1 MGGVKSLRLWL
12 ACAIVAS
19 ALGPAQ
25 ADVVIGHQAA
35 GCLVAGRFPLLEA
48 RLDPAAAVA
57 RARVLFRAAGTE
69 HWYAVDMTAHDA
81 VWQATLPKPRAS
93 LGRVEYYIEATDR
106 TYATVRTGQ
115 HAPEV
120 ARNAGGC
127 RKDAPIAAASGAERV
142 AVTVPAGAPA
152 VPPGFMSSGLAGVG
166 GFSGGAVAGVVGGG
180 AAIAGAVVVAGGGD
194 GDGPESTTPTTTLP
208 PSIAGAW
215 VGTLPDGVSR
225 EMNDTGSTVVR
236 CHRDDDLFL
245 DLAQNGTDVTG
256 SARYVSRAGT
266 NCNMEPLG
274 TVREFAVTGTF
285 DGRAAVSLRLFVML
299 PDGPSIHVL
308 TGSVTG
314 SRMTGAVT
322 STFPAGGG
330 QGTWSAR
337 RP

>member
-1 MGGVKSLRLWL
+1 L
-12 ACAIVAS
+12 
-19 ALGPAQ
+19 
-25 ADVVIGHQAA
+25 VIHPLAA
-35 GCLVAGRFPLLEA
+35 GCLGAGRFPLLEA
-48 RLDPAAAVA
+48 RLDPGDAVA
-57 RARVLFRAAGTE
+57 RARVLFRAAGTAP
-69 HWYAVDMTAHDA
+69 WYAVDMTAHGA

-93 LGRVEYYIEATDR
+93 LGRVEYYVEATDR
-106 TYATVRTGQ
+106 AYATVRTSQ
-115 HAPEV
+115 YAPEV
-120 ARNAGGC
+120 ASDAGAC
-127 RKDAPIAAASGAERV
+127 RKDAPIAAASAAERV
-142 AVTVPAGAPA
+142 AVTAPAGAPA
-152 VPPGFMSSGLAGVG
+152 VPAGFMSSGLAGVG
-166 GFSGGAVAGVVGGG
+166 GLSAGAVAGVVGGG
-180 AAIAGAVVVAGGGD
+180 AAVAGTIVVAGGGG
-194 GDGPESTTPTTTLP
+194 GDGPESTVPTTTLP

-245 DLAQNGTDVTG
+245 DLAQNGADVTG
-256 SARYVSRAGT
+256 SARYVSRQGT

-285 DGRAAVSLRLFVML
+285 DGRSVRLRLFVML
-299 PDGPSIHVL
+299 PDGPSIHDF
-308 TGSVTG
+308 TGSLSG